1 MTNQAVYKIDGRDL
15 YYTFLAGA
23 HRILQHQSE
32 LNKMNVFPVND
43 KDTGTNLASTFRSI
57 LDNIKPDRSFTVTAG
72 LIADAALIG
81 ARGNS
86 GVIFAQFL
94 YGISLET
101 ENKIELT
108 LKEFAEIIIKTVNY
122 IYEAVANP
130 VEGTM
135 LTVIKDWAEYIY
147 SKKEI
152 QTNFKLLFVESLE
165 ILKTSLQETKQKLKV
180 LQISNVV
187 DAGAKGFVVFIEG
200 ITDLIINRNIRH
212 LVSETSQNIT
222 IIHSEENTNDI
233 IDFRYCTEAM
243 IKNLTIKNADIQA
256 ILKRYGDSAVV
267 AGSDK
272 AKRIHVHTNNPAE
285 LFYELKDH
293 GTITFQK
300 VDDMIRQNDIAK
312 HRKWNIAIVT
322 DSTCDLS
329 QEIIENYQI
338 NVLPFNV
345 NFGDNH
351 FLDKITITPDQFYD
365 MLENSDTYPTT
376 SLINEQAFVN
386 LYSHL
391 ASHYDAIISIHISGE
406 LSGTFK
412 NSQKAAEKIS
422 KEFNKPIYVY
432 DSKILSGALGLLVY
446 RTAQA
451 IESGMEMEMLIKS
464 IEDWI
469 NKTKI
474 YVSVDTLKY
483 FIKGGRV
490 SKPKGFIS
498 NLLNIKPIVS
508 VNKNGK
514 AELIGKAFSLKSNIK
529 KVMKLVTKIN
539 SDTKILNYIVLHA
552 QNPEGADTYIKFM
565 TDLTGKAPVSVVN
578 ISPAI
583 GINAGIGAAAVS
595 LIIN

>member
-1 MTNQAVYKIDGRDL
+1 MTNQAVYKIDGRYL

-23 HRILQHQSE
+23 HRILQHQTE

-43 KDTGTNLASTFRSI
+43 KDTGTNLASTIRSI

-72 LIADAALIG
+72 VIADAALIG

-135 LTVIKDWAEYIY
+135 LTVIKEWAEYIY

-152 QTNFKLLFVESLE
+152 HTNFKQLFVESLD
-165 ILKTSLQETKQKLKV
+165 ILKTSLQETKNKLKI

-200 ITDLIINRNIRH
+200 ITDLIVNRNIRH
-212 LVSETSQNIT
+212 LVIEASQNIS
-222 IIHSEENTNDI
+222 IIHSEETTNDVI
-233 IDFRYCTEAM
+233 TFRYCTEAM
-243 IKNLTIKNADIQA
+243 IKDLRINNSGIQA

-272 AKRIHVHTNNPAE
+272 AKRIHVHTDNPAE

-300 VDDMIRQNDIAK
+300 VDDMIRQNEIVTK
-312 HRKWNIAIVT
+312 RKWNIALVT

-329 QEIIENYQI
+329 QDIIDNYQI

-351 FLDKITITPDQFYD
+351 YLDKVTITPDQFYD
-365 MLENSDTYPTT
+365 MLDSSKTFPTT
-376 SLINEQAFVN
+376 SLINEQSFVN

-391 ASHYDAIISIHISGE
+391 ASHYDAIISIHISGG
-406 LSGTFK
+406 LSGTFQ

-422 KEFNKPIYVY
+422 KEFNKPIYTY
-432 DSKILSGALGLLVY
+432 DSKILSGALGLLVH
-446 RTAQA
+446 RIALA
-451 IESGMEMEMLIKS
+451 IESGMEMEVLLKS
-464 IEDWI
+464 IDNWI
-469 NKTKI
+469 TKTKI
-474 YVSVDTLKY
+474 YVSVKTLKY
-483 FIKGGRV
+483 FVKGGRV

-508 VNKNGK
+508 VNADGK
-514 AELIGKAFSLKSNIK
+514 AELIGKTFSQSSNIK
-529 KVMKLVTKIN
+529 KVMKLVTKLN
-539 SDTKILNYIVLHA
+539 SENKIFNYIILHA
-552 QNPEGADTYIKFM
+552 HNLEGADIYVKFM
-565 TDLTGKAPVSVVN
+565 EELTGKDPVSVVD

-583 GINAGIGAAAVS
+583 GINAGIGTAAVS
-595 LIIN
+595 LITE